1 VTYVGNVTVL
11 YVLVTEVNPKRYFNS
26 EGQMLDLRLEVS
38 ERITHRLITA
48 IFKIFLQEVMG
59 YPYVTVVEEDDHFNV
74 THTVQRL
81 SGPLTKQA

>member
-1 VTYVGNVTVL
+1 MSF
-11 YVLVTEVNPKRYFNS
+11 VLVTEVNPKRYFNS

-48 IFKIFLQEVMG
+48 IFKLFLQEVLG
-59 YPYVTVVEEDDHFNV
+59 YPYVTIVEEDDHFNF

-81 SGPLTKQA
+81 SGPLTKRV

>member
-1 VTYVGNVTVL
+1 VSFVL
-11 YVLVTEVNPKRYFNS
+11 ITEVNPKRYFNS

-48 IFKIFLQEVMG
+48 IFKLFLQEVLG
-59 YPYVTVVEEDDHFNV
+59 YPYVTIVKEDDHFNI

-81 SGPLTKQA
+81 SGPFTERV